1 MLTAIIACFIIGYV
15 VIVFEHPLRLD
26 KTVPALLMGAICW
39 ALISLGFNG
48 GLLDVVD
55 GHEHLFTLSHE
66 VIDALKAVI
75 ASGGGDEQMIQ
86 AFTQSIGNMGELG
99 EAVQAEYV
107 HRFEETLHH
116 LHEDEIAITAE
127 AVADAFHH
135 TNEEGFG
142 SNLLH
147 HLGKTAEILIFLI
160 GAMTIVEI
168 VDLHRG
174 FDILKGWIRT
184 RSRKKLLWIVGVLG
198 FILSAIIDNLTA
210 TIVLV
215 TLLRKL
221 VPDRDQR
228 IWYVAMIVVA
238 ANAGGAWSP
247 IGDVTTTMLWIG
259 ERVSVTGLVQY
270 LILPSIVCF
279 VVPFVVASFMKPFQG
294 EIITPELESEEGA
307 GSTSERLLSSKTMLF
322 LGLGM
327 IVFVPIF
334 KVVTHLPP
342 YLGMMLSLG
351 VVWLV
356 SEYIHPEEDF
366 TEERKA
372 AYSPHKALSRIEM
385 SSILFFLG
393 ILMAVA
399 ALETIAVG
407 DVGALRAVAESLQE
421 AIPNQDIV
429 VFILGF
435 LSAIIDNVPLV
446 AASMGMYDIGTYAMD
461 SKLWHFIAYSA
472 GTGGSMLII
481 GSAAG
486 VAAMGMERID
496 FIWYLKKIAWL
507 AFIGFFF
514 GALTFIGLESLMG

>member
-1 MLTAIIACFIIGYV
+1 MLTAIVLVFILGYLT
-15 VIVFEHPLRLD
+15 IVFEHPLHLD
-26 KTVPALLMGAICW
+26 KTVPALLMGALCW
-39 ALISLGFNG
+39 ALAAIGFNG
-48 GLLDVVD
+48 GDLSIVD
-55 GHEHLFTLSHE
+55 SHEHLFS
-66 VIDALKAVI
+66 VV
-75 ASGGGDEQMIQ
+75 
-86 AFTQSIGNMGELG
+86 GEHSE
-99 EAVQAEYV
+99 EA
-107 HRFEETLHH
+107 
-116 LHEDEIAITAE
+116 
-127 AVADAFHH
+127 AD
-135 TNEEGFG
+135 GFK
-142 SNLLH
+142 NALLH

-168 VDLHRG
+168 IDLHRG
-174 FDILKGWIRT
+174 FEILKNWVQT
-184 RSRKKLLWIVGVLG
+184 KNRKRLLWIIGILA

-221 VPDRDQR
+221 IHNPKERL
-228 IWYVAMIVVA
+228 WYAGLVVIA

-259 ERVSVTGLVQY
+259 GQVTTGGLVTN
-270 LILPSIVCF
+270 LVLPSIVCF
-279 VVPFVVASFMKPFQG
+279 VVPFLIASFLPVFQG
-294 EIITPELESEEGA
+294 DIEVEESEE
-307 GSTSERLLSSKTMLF
+307 TIHNRLLSSRTMLF

-334 KVVTHLPP
+334 KTITHLPP

-366 TEERKA
+366 TEERKVA
-372 AYSPHKALSRIEM
+372 FSAHKALSRIEM

-399 ALETIAVG
+399 ALETIAIG
-407 DVGALRAVAESLQE
+407 NVGALRSVAESLQE
-421 AIPNQDIV
+421 AIPNQDV
-429 VFILGF
+429 VVIILGF

-446 AASMGMYDIGTYAMD
+446 AASMGMYDLNVFVED

-496 FIWYLKKIAWL
+496 FIWYFKKIAWL
-507 AFIGFFF
+507 ALVGFLA
-514 GALTFIGLESLMG
+514 GAGVFLLLAKYLH